1 MADDFSYPIPA
12 GSTFAADE
20 VDGRKFQRVKLTYGV
35 DGTADDVQAGL
46 PLPVDLPKVRAQA
59 SAAATASSDV
69 LLVRPVD
76 AAGAVIEGGS
86 SGGGGGGGVT
96 ALKPPP
102 STNAVN
108 VAQNFSNSST
118 TGTSI
123 LSARAAAYTVITGY
137 SLSALFADSTTPETW
152 KVELGMQISGT
163 FTAFASALVRGQ
175 AGRIEYS
182 GGFYAPA
189 ARLSTANQ
197 GLYIRCQR
205 LEGTVNTQVYLAG
218 HVAYYYLSVDDN
230 IGPL

>member
-20 VDGRKFQRVKLTYGV
+20 VDGRKFQRVKLTYGA

-76 AAGAVIEGGS
+76 ATGAVIQGGS
-86 SGGGGGGGVT
+86 SGGGGGSGGVT

-123 LSARAAAYTVITGY
+123 LSARAAAYTVVTGY
-137 SLSALFADSTTPETW
+137 SL
-152 KVELGMQISGT
+152 T
-163 FTAFASALVRGQ
+163 FGS
-175 AGRIEYS
+175 
-182 GGFYAPA
+182 
-189 ARLSTANQ
+189 
-197 GLYIRCQR
+197 
-205 LEGTVNTQVYLAG
+205 EGTRVLDVT
-218 HVAYYYLSVDDN
+218 
-230 IGPL
+230 P